1 MPIVGLNFGR
11 STFRA
16 VELDKRKE
24 GLIISNIGT
33 YENPKVNF
41 LSDKREDMDLI
52 AEHIAEFFKEMG
64 FGTSHVVMGLDE
76 SQVFMRVM
84 KVPAMSDKELR
95 SAVRYEA
102 EQYIPLPLDQI
113 NLSYQRLD
121 PDLTEKDKIN
131 VQVVAAKKDVLERY
145 VAIAKKAK
153 LVPYA
158 IEPETLALGRVL
170 GDSAD
175 APLGTIVMDL
185 GFSGSIIVVTYGGA
199 VRFTRSIPVGGDIIT
214 KAIQQELNLDVQ
226 QAEEYKKVYGMDPM
240 QAEGKIF
247 NVIRPIM
254 DNLILEI
261 KRATVF
267 FTKHNSSA
275 NIKRLILTG
284 GTALMPELLTY
295 VAKNVD
301 FEVQLANP
309 LANFQFS
316 QKLEPRRKDLS
327 QDGPMYSTAVGLAL
341 REV

>member
-16 VELDKRKE
+16 VELDKRKD
-24 GLIISNIGT
+24 IITVANIGT

-41 LSDKREDMDLI
+41 FSDKKEDMDVI
-52 AEHIAEFFKEMG
+52 ADHVGEFFKEMG
-64 FGTSHVVMGLDE
+64 FGTSHVVIGLDE
-76 SQVFMRVM
+76 SQIFMRII

-121 PDLTEKDKIN
+121 PDLNEKDKVN

-145 VAIAKKAK
+145 VTIAKKAK

-158 IEPETLALGRVL
+158 IEPETIALGRVL
-170 GDSAD
+170 GDSKT
-175 APLGTIVMDL
+175 APLGTIIMDM
-185 GFSGSIIVVTYGGA
+185 GFSGSILVVTYGGF
-199 VRFTRSIPVGGDIIT
+199 VRFTRSIPIGGDIIT

-226 QAEEYKKVYGMDPM
+226 QAEEYKKIYGMDPM
-240 QAEGKIF
+240 QVESKIF
-247 NVIRPIM
+247 NVIKPVV

-275 NIKRLILTG
+275 SIKRLILTG

-295 VAKNVD
+295 IAKNVD

-316 QKLEPRRKDLS
+316 SKIESKRKDLTL
-327 QDGPMYSTAVGLAL
+327 DGPMYSTAVGLAL
-341 REV
+341 REI

>member
-16 VELDKRKE
+16 VELDKKKD

-41 LSDKREDMDLI
+41 LSDQKEDIDNI
-52 AEHIAEFFKEMG
+52 AGHIADFFKDMG

-76 SQVFMRVM
+76 SQVFMRII

-158 IEPETLALGRVL
+158 IEPETVALGRIL

-175 APLGTIVMDL
+175 APLGTIIMDM
-185 GFSGSIIVVTYGGA
+185 GFSGSIIVVTYAGA
-199 VRFTRSIPVGGDIIT
+199 VRFTRAIPIGGDVIT
-214 KAIQQELNLDVQ
+214 RAIQQELNLDVQ

-247 NVIRPIM
+247 NVIRPVI
-254 DNLILEI
+254 DNLILEV

-309 LANFQFS
+309 LANFRFS
-316 QKLEPRRKDLS
+316 PKLEPRRKELNLE
-327 QDGPMYSTAVGLAL
+327 GPMYSTAAGLAL